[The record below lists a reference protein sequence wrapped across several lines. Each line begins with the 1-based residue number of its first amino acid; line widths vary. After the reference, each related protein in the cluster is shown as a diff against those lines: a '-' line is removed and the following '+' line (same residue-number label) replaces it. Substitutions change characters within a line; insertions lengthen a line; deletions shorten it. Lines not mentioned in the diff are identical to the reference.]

1 MLFLYF
7 KAPFGAFR
15 SFQSIEMSMTADFV
29 THSAAY
35 GLLLGLAGVPR
46 ESKKD
51 YAGARIALGLKG
63 ERLPLHGRAYQQL
76 HWVKLEGR
84 VEKRKGKP
92 PKGETLKAA
101 FERSKGTKP
110 DIRPYIREFLHGC
123 ESYDEVDHDPTGKV
137 SGARYRLH
145 GFEGYIGLN
154 DSALEELVRRG
165 VEEPTTLDYWGLPF
179 MGDNNF
185 FVERLEV
192 SDDPSPCRWFSLYQG
207 EPLSHGARLHY
218 LSVWTDYEADNES
231 EPRSVSRSGSLPFA
245 LTDTKDSPPDKAWI
259 PVQEFNTKQ

>member
-1 MLFLYF
+1 MLFVYF

-15 SFQSIEMSMTADFV
+15 FFQSIEMSMTADFV

-35 GLLLGLAGVPR
+35 GLLLGLAGIPR
-46 ESKKD
+46 ERKKE
-51 YAGARIALGLKG
+51 YSGARIALGLKG
-63 ERLPLHGRAYQQL
+63 EKLPLHGRVYQQL

-110 DIRPYIREFLHGC
+110 DIRPYVREFLFGVK
-123 ESYDEVDHDPTGKV
+123 SYNDVSAGGA

-154 DSALEELVRRG
+154 HLQLEELVSKG
-165 VEEPTTLDYWGLPF
+165 VKEPATLDYRGLPF

-185 FVERLEV
+185 FLERIEV
-192 SDDPSPCRWFSLYQG
+192 SDKPSPCRWFSKYQG
-207 EPLSHGARLHY
+207 QPLPRGERLHY
-218 LSVWTDYEADNES
+218 LSVWTDYDTD
-231 EPRSVSRSGSLPFA
+231 SRSSTLPFT
-245 LTDTKDSPPDKAWI
+245 LSSIQESPPNEAWI
-259 PVQEFNTKQ
+259 PIQEFNI

>member
-84 VEKRKGKP
+84 VE
-92 PKGETLKAA
+92 
-101 FERSKGTKP
+101 
-110 DIRPYIREFLHGC
+110 
-123 ESYDEVDHDPTGKV
+123 
-137 SGARYRLH
+137 
-145 GFEGYIGLN
+145 
-154 DSALEELVRRG
+154 
-165 VEEPTTLDYWGLPF
+165 EPTTLDYWGLPF

-207 EPLSHGARLHY
+207 EPLSRGARLHY

-245 LTDTKDSPPDKAWI
+245 LTD
-259 PVQEFNTKQ
+259 

>member
-1 MLFLYF
+1 IGELNGVGGNHARTMYPFAPVSIVLRLTTRRAPEFDIYGFRPKQDNKPDESQQELIQMLKEGLLPPTDFYLGGRIVREHP
-7 KAPFGAFR
+7 ALR

-154 DSALEELVRRG
+154 DSALEE
-165 VEEPTTLDYWGLPF
+165 
-179 MGDNNF
+179 
-185 FVERLEV
+185 
-192 SDDPSPCRWFSLYQG
+192 
-207 EPLSHGARLHY
+207 
-218 LSVWTDYEADNES
+218 
-231 EPRSVSRSGSLPFA
+231 
-245 LTDTKDSPPDKAWI
+245 
-259 PVQEFNTKQ
+259 